1 MAEVTGSLPI
11 LVDADAGNIH
21 FPQMSSLFCG
31 ASHVILSVTFIKS
44 SLSKNAFTHWKTGE
58 APVVIGPSINQ
69 STNQSINR

>member
-44 SLSKNAFTHWKTGE
+44 SLSKNAFTH
-58 APVVIGPSINQ
+58 
-69 STNQSINR
+69 